1 MRKILNRIFTRK
13 LFEIYTYIAFAI
25 LFFLVLHDRQLAV
38 TYTSLLFLA
47 GLKFIIILVTLS
59 YGALALS
66 LVALV
71 LPFIVDHSW
80 GPYTLCL
87 LFLCSIKASYSTITI
102 SLERIGANKALSN
115 LNLRSMLQMS
125 VFNALVVAFIVCT
138 GLFLLESPQNDA
150 IWVYWGKIF
159 VIELL
164 GAILA
169 IRTLSLYR

>member
-1 MRKILNRIFTRK
+1 MRKILKRIFTRK
-13 LFEIYTYIAFAI
+13 LIEIYTYIAFAI

-47 GLKFIIILVTLS
+47 GFKFIIILITLS

-71 LPFIVDHSW
+71 LPLIVDHRW

-87 LFLCSIKASYSTITI
+87 LFLCSIKASYYTITI

-138 GLFLLESPQNDA
+138 GLFLLESPQNND
-150 IWVYWGKIF
+150 ILVYWSEIF

-169 IRTLSLYR
+169 IRTLSFYR

>member
-1 MRKILNRIFTRK
+1 MREFLNRTFTRK
-13 LFEIYTYIAFAI
+13 IFEISTYIAFAI
-25 LFFLVLHDRQLAV
+25 LYFLVLHDLQLAI

-47 GLKFIIILVTLS
+47 GLKFIIILITLS

-66 LVALV
+66 LSALV
-71 LPFIVDHSW
+71 LPLLVDHSW
-80 GPYTLCL
+80 GPYTLSL
-87 LFLCSIKASYSTITI
+87 LFLCSIKASYSTIRI
-102 SLERIGANKALSN
+102 SLKRTGANNALSN

-125 VFNALVVAFIVCT
+125 VFNALVVAFIVCIV
-138 GLFLLESPQNDA
+138 LFLLESPQTYD

-169 IRTLSLYR
+169 IRSLSFYR

>member
-47 GLKFIIILVTLS
+47 GLKFIFILVALS